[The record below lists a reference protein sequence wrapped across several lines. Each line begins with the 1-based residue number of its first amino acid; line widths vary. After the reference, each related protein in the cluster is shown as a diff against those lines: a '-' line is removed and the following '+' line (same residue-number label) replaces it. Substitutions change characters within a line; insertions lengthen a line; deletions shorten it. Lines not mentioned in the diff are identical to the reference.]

1 MTHVRRKCHLACL
14 GRQDGHT
21 AKLRGFEED
30 FLVGRNSLGE
40 LKTLLPEGRGV
51 LGEAGGEG
59 NFALLARRIGRTY
72 RGHLSAYGSDVALC
86 CRTPTVDGASSIV
99 YDSTTAAAKN
109 QRNALLTG
117 HVRNRRILCGL
128 VGNVLEG

>member
-1 MTHVRRKCHLACL
+1 MQGA
-14 GRQDGHT
+14 HT
-21 AKLRGFEED
+21 AKMMSFEED

-86 CRTPTVDGASSIV
+86 YREPTVDGASSIV
-99 YDSTTAAAKN
+99 YDITTAAAKN

-117 HVRNRRILCGL
+117 HVLNGRLQVYFCRTAGF
-128 VGNVLEG
+128 GSPH